1 MNPFFQP
8 LFPRQRGKG
17 ANPQNNFFFKKKVK
31 SKKTFDK
38 FILVLMNL
46 TFSKYLL

>member
-1 MNPFFQP
+1 MSPFF
-8 LFPRQRGKG
+8 LLYAGKG

-31 SKKTFDK
+31 SKKTFNE